1 MKLLLLGGTAW
12 LGHTVA
18 ETALRDGHVVTC
30 LARGSA
36 PVPTGA
42 RFVRADRDTD
52 DALHGVGNESW
63 DAVVDLA
70 REPGQ
75 VRRAVR
81 DLERGAAKYVYV
93 SSCSAYASHATI
105 GADESGELLPPLEGD
120 EMASMAEYGEAKV
133 ACERTVIDVFGPQR
147 AAIVRPGL
155 IGGPGDPT
163 GRTSY
168 WVRRFAAP
176 SNDERRVLAPDAP
189 ELPTAIIDVRDLAE
203 FIVRLATGGA
213 TGAFNALGDAH
224 PLPAHLEAARAAAN
238 SAAEV
243 VTAPETWLDEHEVSQ
258 WMGPRSLP
266 LWIAARDWYG
276 MNARSSERARA
287 AGLTLRPLADTLGD
301 SLRYDLEHGIPN
313 PHGAGLT
320 DAEER
325 ELLSQLGQTLAKAQ
339 S

>member
-12 LGHTVA
+12 LGHAVA
-18 ETALRDGHVVTC
+18 ESGLRDGHDVTC

-36 PVPTGA
+36 PAPDGA
-42 RFVRADRDTD
+42 RFVRANRIDS
-52 DALHGVGNESW
+52 DALRAVRDEHW

-70 REPGQ
+70 REPGP

-81 DLERGAAKYVYV
+81 DLEPVAAKYVFV
-93 SSCSAYASHATI
+93 SSVSAYASHTTI
-105 GADESGELLPPLEGD
+105 GADESSKLLPALDAD
-120 EMASMAEYGEAKV
+120 EMASMEQYGEAKS
-133 ACERTVIDVFGPQR
+133 ACERAVFDAFGEQR

-176 SNDERRVLAPDAP
+176 SNERARVLAPDTP
-189 ELPTAIIDVRDLAE
+189 ELPTAVIDVRDLAD
-203 FIVRLATGGA
+203 FIVALATGGA
-213 TGAFNALGDAH
+213 TGAFNAQGDAH
-224 PLPAHLEAARAAAN
+224 PLPAHLDVAREIACS
-238 SAAEV
+238 SAQV
-243 VTAPETWLDEHEVSQ
+243 VPAPEAWLTEREVAQ

-266 LWIAARDWYG
+266 LWIADRDWYG
-276 MNARSSERARA
+276 MNARSTDRARA
-287 AGLTLRPLADTLGD
+287 AGLTLRPLADTLRD
-301 SLRYDLEHGIPN
+301 SLHHELEHDIPN

-325 ELLSQLGQTLAKAQ
+325 ELLAELARAQ
-339 S
+339 R

>member
-1 MKLLLLGGTAW
+1 MNLLLLGGTAW
-12 LGHTVA
+12 LGHAVA
-18 ETALRDGHVVTC
+18 AAALRDGHDVTC

-36 PVPTGA
+36 PAPEGA
-42 RFVRADRDTD
+42 RFVRADRDAD
-52 DALHGVGNESW
+52 DALHEVSQAHW

-70 REPGQ
+70 SEPGQ

-81 DLERGAAKYVYV
+81 DLEPVAAKYVFV

-105 GADESGELLPPLEGD
+105 GADESIELLPALEDDAMVGM
-120 EMASMAEYGEAKV
+120 EQYGEAKA
-133 ACERTVIDVFGPQR
+133 ACEQAVRDAFGEQR
-147 AAIVRPGL
+147 SAIVRPGL

-176 SNDERRVLAPDAP
+176 SNERAQVLAPDAP
-189 ELPTAIIDVRDLAE
+189 ELPTAIIDVRDLAD
-203 FIVRLATGGA
+203 FIVALATGSA

-224 PLPAHLEAARAAAN
+224 PLPAHLDAARAAAGK
-238 SAAEV
+238 SAEV
-243 VTAPETWLDEHEVSQ
+243 VAAPEAWLQEREVAQ

-276 MNARSSERARA
+276 MNARSTERARA
-287 AGLTLRPLADTLGD
+287 AGLTVRPLTETLAD
-301 SLRYDLEHGIPN
+301 SLRHELEHGIPN

-325 ELLSQLGQTLAKAQ
+325 ELLAELAAARA
-339 S
+339 